1 MARNANPSAWP
12 RAWGYA
18 KPVSG
23 PNKSA
28 RDHAILIGLPRKPS
42 HIMASKDTNTIAI
55 ATPRLAATV
64 ILLRDSNDSGD
75 GMEVFMIV
83 RHQSNDFASGALVFP
98 GGRVDPEDH
107 DIAADASVFPPQAGM
122 DADSAALRVAAIRET
137 FEECGVLLARARG
150 DTALVSA
157 ARLREI
163 DAAHR
168 PALARGE
175 RTFGAM
181 LVAEKLV
188 LAVDAMVHFAHWITP
203 VHVPKRFDTHFFLA
217 AAPSD
222 QVALHDGNEAVDSI
236 WITPQCAIED
246 TQTGTYKLVFP
257 TQMNLQ
263 KLARHTPSAAAL
275 DAARASRVVT
285 VVPVQERA
293 GNGVRVMRLP
303 LEAGYGGELFEVTNP
318 SSFPS

>member
-1 MARNANPSAWP
+1 ME
-12 RAWGYA
+12 
-18 KPVSG
+18 
-23 PNKSA
+23 NKS
-28 RDHAILIGLPRKPS
+28 
-42 HIMASKDTNTIAI
+42 IAQ
-55 ATPRLAATV
+55 PRLASTV
-64 ILLRDSNDSGD
+64 MLLRDGAN

-83 RHQSNDFASGALVFP
+83 RHQGNDFASGALVFP

-107 DIAADASVFPPQAGM
+107 DVAADAAVFPPQPGM
-122 DADSAALRVAAIRET
+122 DAATAALRVAAIRET

-150 DTALVSA
+150 DTSLINA
-157 ARLREI
+157 ARLRDIE
-163 DAAHR
+163 AAYR
-168 PALARGE
+168 PAMARQE

-181 LVAEKLV
+181 LAAENLV

-217 AAPSD
+217 AAPAD
-222 QVALHDGNEAVDSI
+222 QVALHDGSEAVDSI
-236 WITPQCAIED
+236 WITPASAID
-246 TQTGTYKLVFP
+246 GTQAGKYKLVFP

-263 KLARHTPSAAAL
+263 KLARHAPSAAAL
-275 DAARASRVVT
+275 EAARADRVVT

-293 GNGVRVMRLP
+293 GDGMRVMRLP